1 MTSASSR
8 LWNRVLSTFSPFR
21 SVRARISAAIGISG
35 LLFGLIL
42 GVYMEWRLEN
52 NQRQEIHNTLLS
64 VAEEIAHALGEDL
77 GNRQREVL
85 LMAELIGTRP
95 LKPIQP
101 TRNLINSLQ
110 QRHPLYAWIGLAAA
124 DGTVQAASAGLL
136 EGANVS
142 ARAWFTGGLKGKYFG
157 DPHEA
162 LLLAKLL
169 PQEVQGEP
177 LRFVDIAVPVRNA
190 QGQTLGVLGAHLYWH
205 WIGKTALRSLEKAQ
219 HRLPIEVLITDRS
232 GAQLLSLS
240 AKEMSALAMTPA
252 SARPQAAST
261 TYFTAQQ
268 AISLQDQAD
277 PLRWTIQA
285 RVDQESALA
294 PMYES
299 RRLMILLTLALS
311 LLYALSTWW
320 LARRVVRP
328 ILALADQ
335 AMVHVSGL
343 TPQTEAMHHDETVM
357 VQRAIERLA
366 HYDGLTGLINRRQLV
381 ELLEN
386 TLLTVQ
392 KGKHLGAVLHI
403 NLDNFSRI
411 NNTQGHE
418 VGDQLLQAV
427 AQRLKGQNRMGETV
441 ARAGGDEFVI
451 LLESLLPQPAQ
462 ALAQAEALAA
472 LVLSDLQPPY
482 SLAGGTFSC
491 QASLGLLLL
500 EPEVVGAEDVLLH
513 AELAMLAAKRKGK
526 NQWAR
531 YDSSLLD
538 TLHSQVRFE
547 EALRTAIP
555 AELLIH
561 LQPQFDDQGN
571 LLGAEALVRWQPSGQ
586 EMVAPYR
593 FIPVAEETGLIL
605 PMGEWVLQTACEKI
619 RQWTDDPVLGALVLS
634 VNVSAKEFNEPDY
647 VRRVQHCL
655 ARTGANP
662 QRLKIELTESA
673 LATNVEEVVQKMHT
687 IKALGVSFS
696 LDDFGTGFSSLSY
709 LKRMPL
715 DQLKI
720 DQSFVRDVTHNA
732 NDAAIV
738 KAIIAL
744 GQGLSLS
751 VIAEGVETQA
761 QQAFLA
767 QQGCFNYQG
776 YFFGRPMPLDT
787 FERTYLAANA
797 QTAQPSSDPAG

>member
-1 MTSASSR
+1 MTTDSSR
-8 LWNRVLSTFSPFR
+8 FWNWVLTTFSPFR

-42 GVYMEWRLEN
+42 GVYMEWRQESQ
-52 NQRQEIHNTLLS
+52 QRQNIHNTLAS
-64 VAEEIAHALGEDL
+64 VADDIAHVLGEDL
-77 GNRQREVL
+77 SNRQREVL
-85 LMAELIGTRP
+85 LMADLIGSNA
-95 LKPIQP
+95 LHPIQP
-101 TRNLINSLQ
+101 VRNLIDSLQ
-110 QRHPLYAWIGLAAA
+110 QRHPLYAWIGLAAP
-124 DGTVQAASAGLL
+124 DGTVKAASAGLL
-136 EGANVS
+136 EGANVA
-142 ARAWFTGGLKGKYFG
+142 ARPWFGGGLKGNYFG

-169 PQEVQGEP
+169 PQAAQGEP

-190 QGQTLGVLGAHLYWH
+190 QGQTQGVLGAHLYWH
-205 WIGKTALRSLEKAQ
+205 WIGKAVLRSLAKTQ
-219 HRLPIEVLITDRS
+219 HGLPIEVLITDRS
-232 GAQLLSLS
+232 GTQLLSLS
-240 AKEMSALAMTPA
+240 AKEMSALTLAPA
-252 SARPQAAST
+252 SARPVASST
-261 TYFTAQQ
+261 LYFTAQQ
-268 AISLQDQAD
+268 AISLQDKAD
-277 PLRWTIQA
+277 PLRWTVQV
-285 RVDQESALA
+285 RVERDKALE
-294 PMYES
+294 PLYEN
-299 RRLMILLTLALS
+299 RRWMVALTLALAF
-311 LLYALSTWW
+311 LYALGTWW
-320 LARRVVRP
+320 LAQRVVRS
-328 ILALADQ
+328 IVALADQ
-335 AMVHVSGL
+335 AMTHVSSL
-343 TPQTEAMHHDETVM
+343 SPQAEAMHHDETVM
-357 VQRAIERLA
+357 VQRAIDRLA

-381 ELLEN
+381 ELLHN

-392 KGKHLGAVLHI
+392 QGRQLGAVLHI

-441 ARAGGDEFVI
+441 ARVGGDEFVI

-462 ALAQAEALAA
+462 ALAQAESLAA
-472 LVLSDLQPPY
+472 LVLADLQPPY
-482 SLAGGTFSC
+482 TLQGGTFSC

-500 EPEVVGAEDVLLH
+500 EPQATDAEDVLLH

-547 EALRTAIP
+547 EALRAAIP
-555 AELLIH
+555 SELLIH
-561 LQPQFDDQGN
+561 LQPQFDHRGE
-571 LLGAEALVRWQPSGQ
+571 LLGAEALVRWQPQGQ

-619 RQWTDDPVLGALVLS
+619 RQWQNDPVLGALVLS
-634 VNVSAKEFNEPDY
+634 VNVSAKEFNEVDY

-655 ARTGANP
+655 GRTGANP

-673 LATNVEEVVQKMHT
+673 LATNVEEVVQKMHA

-720 DQSFVRDVTHNA
+720 DQSFVRDVTHND

-761 QQAFLA
+761 QQDFLA

-776 YFFGRPMPLDT
+776 YFYGRPMTLEA
-787 FERTYLAANA
+787 FEQQFRAPDALAATPA
-797 QTAQPSSDPAG
+797 PAG